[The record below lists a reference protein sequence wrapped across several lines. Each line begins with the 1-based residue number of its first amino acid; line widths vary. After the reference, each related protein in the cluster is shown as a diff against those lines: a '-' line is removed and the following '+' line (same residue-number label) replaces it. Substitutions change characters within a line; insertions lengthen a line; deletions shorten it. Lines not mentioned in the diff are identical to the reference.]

1 MENRGLDLI
10 KNYRPNAL
18 TFPSD
23 FDSYYSRLLFMRE
36 ERKFVW
42 NNMDNC
48 ENYLEKMCFCGERI
62 QFDLFILITLRYYNY
77 SYLSNSIS
85 ILNNFFLSKSF
96 VHKISFL

>member
-1 MENRGLDLI
+1 MENGGLDLI
-10 KNYRPNAL
+10 KNCRPNAL

-23 FDSYYSRLLFMRE
+23 FDSYYSRLLLMRE

-62 QFDLFILITLRYYNY
+62 QFDFNYIAIL
-77 SYLSNSIS
+77 YLQLPVEFYFHSE
-85 ILNNFFLSKSF
+85 
-96 VHKISFL
+96 

>member
-1 MENRGLDLI
+1 MFAR
-10 KNYRPNAL
+10 
-18 TFPSD
+18 PSD
-23 FDSYYSRLLFMRE
+23 FDSYYSRLLLVEE

-48 ENYLEKMCFCGERI
+48 ENYLGKMVFFSYVKR
-62 QFDLFILITLRYYNY
+62 FNSILITLQYYNY

-96 VHKISFL
+96 VYKISSL